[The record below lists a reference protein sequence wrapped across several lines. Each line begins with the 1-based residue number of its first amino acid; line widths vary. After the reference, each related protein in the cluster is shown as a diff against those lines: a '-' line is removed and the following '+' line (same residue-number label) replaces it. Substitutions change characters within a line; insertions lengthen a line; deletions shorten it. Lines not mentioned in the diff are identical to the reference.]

1 MLATQKLD
9 GITGRG
15 TMAVTERPRR
25 TRDLDLDAEQEVE
38 FRRYWNAVAA
48 RWWLP
53 VLGLIAG
60 IVGGYALAIG
70 GGDVY
75 RAEATLYLGQP
86 FTPNGGAPVPG
97 LATNPSTVS
106 EIVHND
112 GVLDDVA
119 ERSGM
124 NRSKLGANVSS
135 RQVSPPAGRRA
146 VVGTTPLIEISVTG
160 QNART
165 TARAANLLAERV
177 VSDVSPYVDDKIIA
191 IQERITADER
201 ELAESQRR
209 LDLAQAELDAL
220 LENRSLSAT
229 DRLIGVTTFN
239 ATIGSL
245 VERRGLV
252 TQDLLEAKQ
261 ALSLAENVEKPSVV
275 EQAAARKTTARSVGR
290 SVVVGALIGL
300 ILGILAAILWEPAS
314 RRFSTA

>member
-1 MLATQKLD
+1 
-9 GITGRG
+9 
-15 TMAVTERPRR
+15 MAVTERPRR
-25 TRDLDLDAEQEVE
+25 TRDLDLEAEQEVE
-38 FRRYWNAVAA
+38 FRRYWNAIAA

-53 VLGLIAG
+53 VLGLVAG
-60 IVGGYALAIG
+60 ILGGYALAIG
-70 GGDVY
+70 GGDVF

-97 LATNPSTVS
+97 LATNPSTVN
-106 EIVHND
+106 EIVHSEN
-112 GVLDDVA
+112 VLQDVA

-124 NRSKLGANVSS
+124 NLSKLRANVTS

-146 VVGTTPLIEISVTG
+146 VVGTTPLIEVSVTG

-165 TARAANLLAERV
+165 TGRAANLLAQAV
-177 VSDVSPYVDDKIIA
+177 VAEVSPYVQEKITA
-191 IQERITADER
+191 IRERITADER
-201 ELAESQRR
+201 ELDESQRR
-209 LDLAQAELDAL
+209 LELAQAELNAL

-261 ALSLAENVEKPSVV
+261 ALALAENVEQPSVV
-275 EQAAARKTTARSVGR
+275 NEAAARKTTARSVGR
-290 SVVVGALIGL
+290 SVVVGAVIGL
-300 ILGILAAILWEPAS
+300 ILGILAAILWEPAE
-314 RRFSTA
+314 RRFRRA

>member
-1 MLATQKLD
+1 MT
-9 GITGRG
+9 
-15 TMAVTERPRR
+15 VTERPRR
-25 TRDLDLDAEQEVE
+25 TRELDVDAEQEVE

-53 VLGLIAG
+53 VLGLFAG
-60 IVGGYALAIG
+60 IVGGYALALG
-70 GGDVY
+70 SGDVY

-97 LATNPSTVS
+97 LATNPSTVNQ
-106 EIVHND
+106 IVHSE
-112 GVLDDVA
+112 GVLQDVA

-124 NRSKLGANVSS
+124 NLSKLRANVSS

-146 VVGTTPLIEISVTG
+146 VVGTTPLIEVSVTG

-165 TARAANLLAERV
+165 TARAANLLAQAV
-177 VSDVSPYVDDKIIA
+177 VAEVSPYVEEKITA
-191 IQERITADER
+191 IRERITADER
-201 ELAESQRR
+201 ELDESQRR
-209 LDLAQAELDAL
+209 LELAQAELNAL

-261 ALSLAENVEKPSVV
+261 ALALAENVEQPSVV
-275 EQAAARKTTARSVGR
+275 NEAAARKTTARSVGR

-300 ILGILAAILWEPAS
+300 ILGTLAAILWEPAS
-314 RRFSTA
+314 RRFSAA